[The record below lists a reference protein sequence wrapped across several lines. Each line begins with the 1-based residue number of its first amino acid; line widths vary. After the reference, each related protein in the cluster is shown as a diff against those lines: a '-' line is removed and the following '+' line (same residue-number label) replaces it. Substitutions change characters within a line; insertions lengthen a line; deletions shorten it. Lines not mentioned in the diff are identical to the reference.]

1 MADPIINVTLY
12 VPWGLAAVFSVAFV
26 VYAIKS
32 IF

>member
-1 MADPIINVTLY
+1 MDPYINITIY
-12 VPWGLAAVFSVAFV
+12 VPLGLAAVFTVAFV